1 MCWSGKRVPGPF
13 QGLSSRE
20 DAEDLG
26 RGPLLD
32 TNWAG
37 VVTASPCYWLGTQ
50 ENAFGAK
57 GKKKRKANEHTSP
70 LGLLESGSSLA
81 RACPGIGLPILLCG
95 KDCLPEQVVKPFL
108 RIGCVP
114 SLVQG
119 AVDPNVSLTSS
130 CSWLLFNSGIK

>member
-1 MCWSGKRVPGPF
+1 MKEPYSKNLSVLGFFWDMEASICWSGKRVPGLL

-57 GKKKRKANEHTSP
+57 SKKKEKPMNTP
-70 LGLLESGSSLA
+70 LLLVYW
-81 RACPGIGLPILLCG
+81 
-95 KDCLPEQVVKPFL
+95 KV
-108 RIGCVP
+108 
-114 SLVQG
+114 G
-119 AVDPNVSLTSS
+119 AVWPEPVRE
-130 CSWLLFNSGIK
+130 

>member
-26 RGPLLD
+26 GGPLLD

-57 GKKKRKANEHTSP
+57 GKKKKEKPMNTP
-70 LGLLESGSSLA
+70 LLLVYW
-81 RACPGIGLPILLCG
+81 
-95 KDCLPEQVVKPFL
+95 KV
-108 RIGCVP
+108 
-114 SLVQG
+114 G
-119 AVDPNVSLTSS
+119 AVWPEPVRE
-130 CSWLLFNSGIK
+130 

>member
-1 MCWSGKRVPGPF
+1 MASYQVKEPCSKNLSILGFFWDMEASMCWSGKRVPGPF

-26 RGPLLD
+26 GGPLLD

-57 GKKKRKANEHTSP
+57 SKKKKKS
-70 LGLLESGSSLA
+70 
-81 RACPGIGLPILLCG
+81 
-95 KDCLPEQVVKPFL
+95 Q
-108 RIGCVP
+108 
-114 SLVQG
+114 
-119 AVDPNVSLTSS
+119 
-130 CSWLLFNSGIK
+130 